1 VTGIA
6 ERVGPTPATP
16 PAAAPGVSR
25 RSPGEAEPREQGPDA
40 SRAERPG
47 VPRGAYGAA
56 APDPSG
62 RTGGLVD
69 VFA

>member
-1 VTGIA
+1 MTGIA
-6 ERVGPTPATP
+6 DRVGAMPATP

-25 RSPGEAEPREQGPDA
+25 RTPGEAEPREQGPDA
-40 SRAERPG
+40 PGASRPG
-47 VPRGAYGAA
+47 VASGAYGAA